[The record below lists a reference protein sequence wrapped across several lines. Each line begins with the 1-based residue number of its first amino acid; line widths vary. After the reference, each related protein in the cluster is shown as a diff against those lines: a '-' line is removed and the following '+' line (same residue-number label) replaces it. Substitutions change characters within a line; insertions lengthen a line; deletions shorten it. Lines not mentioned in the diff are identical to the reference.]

1 MLWRITNSDPPQATS
16 IFFLE
21 HGVNHAMCESCN
33 CSIPGQ
39 GAWELRVVSVF
50 YSALVV
56 LRLYNIL
63 EKENFPQLKNC
74 KNQQ

>member
-1 MLWRITNSDPPQATS
+1 M
-16 IFFLE
+16 
-21 HGVNHAMCESCN
+21 NHAVCESCN

-39 GAWELRVVSVF
+39 GAWELRVVSAF

-63 EKENFPQLKNC
+63 EKGKFFTAEELQEPKMKSSTSEC
-74 KNQQ
+74 Y